1 MSNILDNGAILPHG
15 LLSASTSAKIAGF
28 NKSYNN
34 TKMRLGVIVEAFAVD
49 DPNNRTQISTEY
61 DVVTLEQNED
71 KGATTITYRN
81 CLCKDGIG
89 GIADFFEM
97 NLRSK
102 TQQSYKG
109 EAIQLSGQNG
119 TIVLLECLDGASDK
133 AMIVGGFPNLNRET
147 TLVDTQP
154 RLTGEYNGVRI
165 AVNPDGST
173 SLTFKGATDNNGNQ
187 LDPSQGNTVFQ
198 IKTDGSFEFNHST
211 INIQADRSGVLT
223 ITTTSNANITVGA
236 NANITVDGN
245 TNIDTSGTAN
255 IIAQGTTTIDGSTIK
270 LGVNAV
276 QSVIRGNDF
285 AAIFDA
291 HVHISEAPGTPTSA
305 PTTTMDSSLSDHV
318 FTE

>member
-1 MSNILDNGAILPHG
+1 MSNILNNGAILPFG
-15 LLSASTSAKIAGF
+15 LLSSSAHAQMAGF
-28 NKSYNN
+28 NKSYKN
-34 TKMRLGVIVEAFAVD
+34 TPLRLGVVVD
-49 DPNNRTQISTEY
+49 AYDINDSRNRTHISTEY
-61 DVVTLEQNED
+61 DIVTLEQNED

-89 GIADFFEM
+89 GIADFFEL

-119 TIVLLECLDGASDK
+119 TIVLIECLDGASDK

-154 RLTGEYNGVRI
+154 RLTGEYNGVNV

-173 SLTFKGATDNNGNQ
+173 SLTFKGATDNNGKQ
-187 LDPSQGNTVFQ
+187 LDSNQGNTVFQ

-211 INIQADRSGVLT
+211 ITIQADRSGVLT
-223 ITTTSNANITVGA
+223 INAKSDANITVG
-236 NANITVDGN
+236 GN
-245 TNIDTSGTAN
+245 TNITTIGTAN
-255 IIAQGTTTIDGSTIK
+255 IIAQGTTTVDGSTIK
-270 LGVNAV
+270 LGVDAV
-276 QSVIRGNDF
+276 ESVIKGNTF
-285 AAIFDA
+285 AAIYDA
-291 HVHISEAPGTPTSA
+291 HVHIGNLGFPTS
-305 PTTTMDSSLSDHV
+305 PPLEPMDPSLSDHV